1 MQSLRNLFVSDDEQ
15 RLRSGWRLIAQFAL
29 MLFLTFA
36 FLTLFTVI
44 SQATPLLAFLGDPIL
59 ISLASYTLSIYLARR
74 WYDHRDLLSLGLHWN
89 PAASRDLIAGIALP
103 ALLIGL
109 IFLVEWALGWLTI
122 EGFAWQSQGF
132 SAWTELGYWAAAF
145 IMVGFYEELLSRGYM
160 LQNLAEGV
168 GMSWAIFI
176 SSGIFALLHLANP
189 GAGLAST
196 LGVLSAGY
204 FLAYGYVRSKQLWL
218 PIGLHIGWN
227 LFEGPI
233 FGFPVSGL
241 ETAHLIQQSVTG
253 PALITGGEFGPEAGL
268 IVLPILGFG
277 AWVINLYAKHYYA
290 GKEKQ

>member
-1 MQSLRNLFVSDDEQ
+1 MQSLRNLFVSEDEQ

-109 IFLVEWALGWLTI
+109 IFLAEWALGWLTI

-168 GMSWAIFI
+168 GMRWAIFI
-176 SSGIFALLHLANP
+176 SSAIFALLHLANP

-196 LGVLSAGY
+196 LGVLASGY
-204 FLAYGYVRSKQLWL
+204 FLAYGYVRTKQLWL

-241 ETAHLIQQSVTG
+241 ETAHLIEQSVAG
-253 PALITGGEFGPEAGL
+253 PAFITGGEFGPEAGF
-268 IVLPILGFG
+268 IVLPALALG
-277 AWVINLYAKHYYA
+277 AWLINVYAKRYYA